1 MPYAANDVTR
11 EEFDSMKASLERLEI
26 AVAVLQRDTQFLMT
40 AVADLSEMVNE
51 RLDKMDGRLDKMDGR
66 FDKMDG
72 RLDKLERTMADGF
85 AALTSAILTLTPR

>member
-40 AVADLSEMVNE
+40 AVADLSEMMNE
-51 RLDKMDGRLDKMDGR
+51 R

-72 RLDKLERTMADGF
+72 RLDKLERTMGDGF

>member
-40 AVADLSEMVNE
+40 AVADLSEMMNE
-51 RLDKMDGRLDKMDGR
+51 RFDKMDGRL
-66 FDKMDG
+66 DKMDG
-72 RLDKLERTMADGF
+72 RLDKLERTMGDGF